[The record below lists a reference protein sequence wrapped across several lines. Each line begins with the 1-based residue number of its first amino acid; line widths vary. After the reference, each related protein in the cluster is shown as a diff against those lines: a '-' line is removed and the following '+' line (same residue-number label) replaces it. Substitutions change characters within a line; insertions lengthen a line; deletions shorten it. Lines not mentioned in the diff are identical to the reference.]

1 MEKRLIKDGDI
12 ILDGTLPRYEKEAQ
26 AFKKLEQLEQDSVDL
41 HLEDLHTFLESL
53 KEDKLFTSL
62 PYEQAKVIDDFIF
75 SFRDFKTRRV
85 HENVKYDET
94 QLKRHPRR
102 NKAQNKKVQE
112 MLHQLDL
119 MFGENHS
126 GMFLAMIL
134 DGLNK
139 MMREETPSEY
149 LNLRTIE
156 IKFND
161 FYSIKLD
168 CDTGEYI
175 K

>member
-12 ILDGTLPRYEKEAQ
+12 ILDGTAPRYEKEAQ
-26 AFKKLEQLEQDSVDL
+26 AFKKLEQLEQDGEDL
-41 HLEDLHTFLESL
+41 HLADLHQFLQSL
-53 KEDKLFTSL
+53 EPNTLFRML
-62 PYEQAKVIDDFIF
+62 PFGEAQIIDNFVCT
-75 SFRDFKTRRV
+75 FRDNKTHRV
-85 HENVKYDET
+85 HKDVQYDET
-94 QLKRHPRR
+94 QLKKHPRR
-102 NKAQNKKVQE
+102 NRQQNKKVQE
-112 MLHQLDL
+112 MLHHLDL
-119 MFGENHS
+119 MFGENNA
-126 GMFLAMIL
+126 GFFLAMIL

-139 MMREETPSEY
+139 MMKEETPSEY

>member
-1 MEKRLIKDGDI
+1 MMSKYD
-12 ILDGTLPRYEKEAQ
+12 TT
-26 AFKKLEQLEQDSVDL
+26 QLE
-41 HLEDLHTFLESL
+41 
-53 KEDKLFTSL
+53 
-62 PYEQAKVIDDFIF
+62 
-75 SFRDFKTRRV
+75 
-85 HENVKYDET
+85 
-94 QLKRHPRR
+94 RHPKRNR
-102 NKAQNKKVQE
+102 GQNKAVKV

-119 MFGENHS
+119 MFGENNS

-139 MMREETPSEY
+139 MMKEETPTEY

-161 FYSIKLD
+161 FYSVKLD